1 MTRTATPRAP
11 WTGDPTPPSLPLQRG
26 GNSRPFFPGSLV
38 IPSFRQQISK
48 HLRSFI
54 TCAVVVLSLT
64 TPVLGQVDTVE
75 QLTYPPL
82 PEIQIP
88 QPTRV
93 VLDNGMVV
101 FLLEDHELPTVQVSA
116 RIRTGSRLEPADKV
130 GLASLT
136 GTVMRSGGTTTHP
149 GDQLDDYLERKA
161 ASIETGIGVTAGS
174 ASMTCLSEDFSEVF
188 PVFGDV
194 LRNPRF
200 DPGKLAIAKNRAMA
214 GIARQNDNP
223 DGILSREFTK
233 LVYGKDSPYA
243 RVESYATVN
252 RISRQDLIDWHA
264 KYFVP
269 NRIILGLV
277 GDFQTEKAL
286 DLVKRT
292 FGSWPQGETFDDPIV
307 PYQTSTTRRVYYVEK
322 DDMTQAKIIIG
333 HLGLTRKHPDYH
345 PVVIVNQI
353 LSGSFGARLFS
364 SIRSQKGLAY
374 DVDGGVGF
382 GWDYP
387 ATANF
392 SMSTKTNSTQ
402 AGLDA
407 LLDETR
413 KIMETEPPTE
423 EEIHK
428 AKASLLNS
436 FVFSVDS
443 PGKILGKFLT
453 YEYFGYPSDWLV
465 RFRTGIEK
473 ATVAQVRKAARTHIK
488 PDQFVFLILGPRQ
501 GTAPALARYETVEEL
516 DISIP
521 ES

>member
-1 MTRTATPRAP
+1 MSKRLQSFLACALLVLFLAAP
-11 WTGDPTPPSLPLQRG
+11 VS
-26 GNSRPFFPGSLV
+26 
-38 IPSFRQQISK
+38 
-48 HLRSFI
+48 
-54 TCAVVVLSLT
+54 
-64 TPVLGQVDTVE
+64 GQVDSVE
-75 QLTYPPL
+75 QLSYPPL
-82 PEIQIP
+82 PEIHIP
-88 QPTRV
+88 QPTRA

-101 FLLEDHELPTVQVSA
+101 LLLEDHELPAVQVSA
-116 RIRTGSRLEPADKV
+116 LIRTGSRLEPAGKV

-136 GTVMRSGGTTTHP
+136 GTVMRSGGTTTRT
-149 GDQLDDYLERKA
+149 GDQLDDYLESKA
-161 ASIETGIGVTAGS
+161 ASIETGIGVTEGS

-188 PVFGDV
+188 AVFGDV

-200 DPGKLAIAKNRAMA
+200 DPGKLAIAKNQVMA

-223 DGILSREFTK
+223 DGILSREFAK

-252 RISRQDLIDWHA
+252 NISRQDLIDWHA
-264 KYFVP
+264 QYFVP

-277 GDFQTEKAL
+277 GDFQTEQAL

-292 FGSWPQGETFDDPIV
+292 FEAWPRGKPFDDPIV
-307 PYQTSTTRRVYYVEK
+307 PYRISTTKKVYYVEK
-322 DDMTQAKIIIG
+322 SDMTQAKIIIG
-333 HLGLTRKHPDYH
+333 HLGLTRKHPDYY
-345 PVVIVNQI
+345 PVVIINQI
-353 LSGSFGARLFS
+353 VAGSFGARLFS
-364 SIRSQKGLAY
+364 TVRSQKGLAY
-374 DVDGGVGF
+374 DVNGGIGF

-392 SMSTKTNSTQ
+392 SMSTKTDTTQ
-402 AGLDA
+402 AGIDA
-407 LLDETR
+407 LLEEAR

-423 EEIHK
+423 QEVRK

-443 PGKILGKFLT
+443 PGKLLGKFLT

-465 RFRTGIEK
+465 RFRAGIEQ
-473 ATVAQVRKAARTHIK
+473 ATVEQVRNAARTHIK
-488 PDQFVFLILGPRQ
+488 PDQFVLLIIGPRQ

-521 ES
+521 ESS

>member
-1 MTRTATPRAP
+1 MREAAFRYLRQTSRR
-11 WTGDPTPPSLPLQRG
+11 SLPC
-26 GNSRPFFPGSLV
+26 V
-38 IPSFRQQISK
+38 
-48 HLRSFI
+48 I
-54 TCAVVVLSLT
+54 TCAVIVLLLT

-82 PEIQIP
+82 PDIHIP

-101 FLLEDHELPTVQVSA
+101 FLLEDHELPTIHVSA
-116 RIRTGSRLEPADKV
+116 RIKTGSRLEPADKV
-130 GLASLT
+130 GLAALT
-136 GTVMRSGGTTTHP
+136 GTVMRSGGTTTRT
-149 GDQLDDYLERKA
+149 GDQLDDYLESKA

-188 PVFGDV
+188 TVFVDV

-200 DPGKLAIAKNRAMA
+200 DPGKLAIAKNKVMA

-223 DGILSREFTK
+223 DGILSREFAK
-233 LVYGKDSPYA
+233 LVYGKASPYA
-243 RVESYATVN
+243 RVESYATIN
-252 RISRQDLIDWHA
+252 KISRQDLINWHA

-269 NRIILGLV
+269 NRIILGLA
-277 GDFQTEKAL
+277 GDFQTKQAL

-292 FGSWPQGETFDDPIV
+292 FGTWPHGETFDDPIV
-307 PYQTSTTRRVYYVEK
+307 PYQASTTRKVFYVEK
-322 DDMTQAKIIIG
+322 ADMTQAQIVIG

-345 PVVIVNQI
+345 PVVIINQI
-353 LSGSFGARLFS
+353 VAGSFGARLFS
-364 SIRSQKGLAY
+364 NIRSKKGLAY
-374 DVDGGVGF
+374 DVGGGIGF

-387 ATANF
+387 ATASF
-392 SMSTKTNSTQ
+392 SMSTKTDTTQ
-402 AGLDA
+402 AGIDA
-407 LLDETR
+407 LLEEAR

-423 EEIHK
+423 EEVHK

-465 RFRTGIEK
+465 RFRAGIEN
-473 ATVAQVRKAARTHIK
+473 ATVEQVRKAARTHIK
-488 PDQFVFLILGPRQ
+488 PDQFVFLIIGPRQ
-501 GTAPALARYETVEEL
+501 GTAPALARYEMVEEL

>member
-1 MTRTATPRAP
+1 MRNAAFRCLRQVPRCPLPYLVAFAVIVLFLAAP
-11 WTGDPTPPSLPLQRG
+11 
-26 GNSRPFFPGSLV
+26 V
-38 IPSFRQQISK
+38 
-48 HLRSFI
+48 
-54 TCAVVVLSLT
+54 A
-64 TPVLGQVDTVE
+64 GQVDSVE
-75 QLTYPPL
+75 QLSYPPL
-82 PEIQIP
+82 PDIDIP

-101 FLLEDHELPTVQVSA
+101 LLLEDHELPIVQVSA

-130 GLASLT
+130 GLAALT
-136 GTVMRSGGTTTHP
+136 GTVMRSGGTTTWT
-149 GDQLDDYLERKA
+149 GDALDDYLERKA

-174 ASMTCLSEDFSEVF
+174 ASMTCLIEDFAEIF
-188 PVFGDV
+188 AVFGDV
-194 LRNPRF
+194 LQNPRF
-200 DPGKLAIAKNRAMA
+200 DQEKLTLAKKKVMA

-223 DGILSREFTK
+223 GGILSREFAK
-233 LVYGKDSPYA
+233 LIYGNDSPYA
-243 RVESYATVN
+243 RVETYATVN
-252 RISRQDLIDWHA
+252 NISRQDLVDWHVT
-264 KYFVP
+264 YVVP

-292 FGSWPQGETFDDPIV
+292 FGSWPREKPFDDPVV
-307 PYQTSTTRRVYYVEK
+307 PYRTSTTRKVYYVEK

-345 PVVIVNQI
+345 PVVIINQI
-353 LSGSFGARLFS
+353 VSGSFGARLFS
-364 SIRSQKGLAY
+364 NIRSQKGLAY
-374 DVDGGVGF
+374 DVNGGIGF

-387 ATANF
+387 ATASF
-392 SMSTKTNSTQ
+392 SMSTKTETTQ
-402 AGLDA
+402 AGIDA
-407 LLDETR
+407 LLTEAR

-423 EEIHK
+423 EEVHK

-488 PDQFVFLILGPRQ
+488 PNQFVFLIIGPRQ

>member
-1 MTRTATPRAP
+1 MLATQA
-11 WTGDPTPPSLPLQRG
+11 
-26 GNSRPFFPGSLV
+26 
-38 IPSFRQQISK
+38 I
-48 HLRSFI
+48 
-54 TCAVVVLSLT
+54 
-64 TPVLGQVDTVE
+64 GQVDTVE

-82 PEIQIP
+82 PDLPIP

-101 FLLEDHELPTVQVSA
+101 FLLEDHELPIVQVSA

-130 GLASLT
+130 GLAALT
-136 GTVMRSGGTTTHP
+136 GTVMRSGGTTTWT
-149 GDQLDDYLERKA
+149 GDDLDDYLERKA

-174 ASMTCLSEDFSEVF
+174 ASMTCLIEDFAEIF
-188 PVFGDV
+188 AVFGDV

-200 DPGKLAIAKNRAMA
+200 DQEKLALAKRKVMA

-223 DGILSREFTK
+223 GGILSREFAK
-233 LVYGKDSPYA
+233 LIYGNDSPYA
-243 RVESYATVN
+243 RVETYATVN
-252 RISRQDLIDWHA
+252 NISRQDLIDWHA
-264 KYFVP
+264 TYVVP

-292 FGSWPQGETFDDPIV
+292 FGSWPQGKSFDDPVV
-307 PYQTSTTRRVYYVEK
+307 PYQTSTTRKVYYVEK

-345 PVVIVNQI
+345 PVVIINQI
-353 LSGSFGARLFS
+353 ISGSFGARLFS
-364 SIRSQKGLAY
+364 NVRSQKGLAY
-374 DVDGGVGF
+374 DVDGGIGF

-387 ATANF
+387 ATASF
-392 SMSTKTNSTQ
+392 SMSTKTETTQ
-402 AGLDA
+402 AGIDA
-407 LLDETR
+407 LLAEAH

-423 EEIHK
+423 EEVHK
-428 AKASLLNS
+428 AKTSLLNS

-443 PGKILGKFLT
+443 PGKLLGKFLT
-453 YEYFGYPSDWLV
+453 YEYFGYPADWLS
-465 RFRTGIEK
+465 RFRTGIEE
-473 ATVAQVRKAARTHIK
+473 TTLPQVQKAARRHIK
-488 PDQFVFLILGPRQ
+488 PDQFVILIIGPRQ
-501 GTAPALARYETVEEL
+501 ETAPALARYETVEEL

>member
-1 MTRTATPRAP
+1 MSKR
-11 WTGDPTPPSLPLQRG
+11 L
-26 GNSRPFFPGSLV
+26 PFFL
-38 IPSFRQQISK
+38 
-48 HLRSFI
+48 
-54 TCAVVVLSLT
+54 TCAVIILLLT
-64 TPVLGQVDTVE
+64 TPVSGQVDTVE

-82 PEIQIP
+82 QDVQIP

-93 VLDNGMVV
+93 VLGNGMVV
-101 FLLEDHELPTVQVSA
+101 FLLEDHELPTIQVSA

-136 GTVMRSGGTTTHP
+136 GTVIRSGGTTTRT
-149 GDQLDDYLERKA
+149 GDQLDDYLESKA

-200 DPGKLAIAKNRAMA
+200 DQGKLAIAKNMVMA

-223 DGILSREFTK
+223 GGILSREFAK

-252 RISRQDLIDWHA
+252 NISRQDLIDWHA

-286 DLVKRT
+286 DLVKRA
-292 FGSWPQGETFDDPIV
+292 FGAWPQGDPFDDPVV

-322 DDMTQAKIIIG
+322 ADMTQAKIIIG

-345 PVVIVNQI
+345 PVVIINQI
-353 LSGSFGARLFS
+353 VTGSFGARLFS
-364 SIRSQKGLAY
+364 NIRSQKGLAY
-374 DVDGGVGF
+374 DVHGGIGF

-387 ATANF
+387 ATASF
-392 SMSTKTNSTQ
+392 SMSTKTDTTQ
-402 AGLDA
+402 AGIDA
-407 LLDETR
+407 LMEEAR
-413 KIMETEPPTE
+413 KIMETEPPTDE
-423 EEIHK
+423 EVHK

-473 ATVAQVRKAARTHIK
+473 ATVAQVRKAAGTHFK
-488 PDQFVFLILGPRQ
+488 PDQFVTLIIGPRQ

>member
-1 MTRTATPRAP
+1 MSKR
-11 WTGDPTPPSLPLQRG
+11 L
-26 GNSRPFFPGSLV
+26 PFFLS
-38 IPSFRQQISK
+38 
-48 HLRSFI
+48 
-54 TCAVVVLSLT
+54 CALIVLSLA
-64 TPVLGQVDTVE
+64 TPVSGQVDTVE

-82 PEIQIP
+82 PDLRIP

-101 FLLEDHELPTVQVSA
+101 FLLEDHELPIVQVSA
-116 RIRTGSRLEPADKV
+116 RIRTGSRLEPAGKV
-130 GLASLT
+130 GLAALT
-136 GTVMRSGGTTTHP
+136 GTVMRSGGTTTWT
-149 GDQLDDYLERKA
+149 GDALDDYLERKA

-174 ASMTCLSEDFSEVF
+174 ASMTCLIEDFAEIF
-188 PVFGDV
+188 AVFGDV
-194 LRNPRF
+194 LQHPHF
-200 DPGKLAIAKNRAMA
+200 DPGKLAIAKKQVMA

-223 DGILSREFTK
+223 DGILSREFAK

-252 RISRQDLIDWHA
+252 TISRQDLIDWHA

-277 GDFQTEKAL
+277 GDFQTEDAL
-286 DLVKRT
+286 NLVKRT
-292 FGSWPQGETFDDPIV
+292 FGAWPQEKPFDDPIV
-307 PYQTSTTRRVYYVEK
+307 PYQTSTTKKVYYVEK
-322 DDMTQAKIIIG
+322 SDMTQAKIIIG

-345 PVVIVNQI
+345 PVVIMNQI
-353 LSGSFGARLFS
+353 VAGSFGARLFS
-364 SIRSQKGLAY
+364 NIRSQKGLAY
-374 DVDGGVGF
+374 DVNGGIGF

-392 SMSTKTNSTQ
+392 SMSTKTDTTQ
-402 AGLDA
+402 AGIDA
-407 LLDETR
+407 LLEEAQ
-413 KIMETEPPTE
+413 KIKESEPPTE
-423 EEIHK
+423 EEVRK

-443 PGKILGKFLT
+443 PGKILEKFLT
-453 YEYFGYPSDWLV
+453 HEYFGYPSDWLV

-473 ATVAQVRKAARTHIK
+473 ATVDQVREAAHTHIK
-488 PDQFVFLILGPRQ
+488 PDQFVFLIIGPRQ
-501 GTAPALARYETVEEL
+501 GTAPALARYKTVKEL

>member
-1 MTRTATPRAP
+1 M
-11 WTGDPTPPSLPLQRG
+11 
-26 GNSRPFFPGSLV
+26 
-38 IPSFRQQISK
+38 
-48 HLRSFI
+48 
-54 TCAVVVLSLT
+54 TCAVIFLFLA
-64 TPVLGQVDTVE
+64 TPVPGQVDSVE
-75 QLTYPPL
+75 QLSYPPL
-82 PEIQIP
+82 PDIHIT

-93 VLDNGMVV
+93 ILDNGMVV
-101 FLLEDHELPTVQVSA
+101 LLLEDHELPTVQVSA

-136 GTVMRSGGTTTHP
+136 GTVMRSGGTTTRT
-149 GDQLDDYLERKA
+149 GDELDDFLESKA
-161 ASIETGIGVTAGS
+161 ASIETGIGTTAGS
-174 ASMTCLSEDFSEVF
+174 ASMTCLSEDFPEVF
-188 PVFGDV
+188 AVFGDV

-200 DPGKLAIAKNRAMA
+200 DPGKLAIAKNQVMA

-252 RISRQDLIDWHA
+252 NISRQDLIDWHA

-292 FGSWPQGETFDDPIV
+292 FGAWPPGKPFDDPIA
-307 PYQTSTTRRVYYVEK
+307 PYRTSTTKKVYYVEK
-322 DDMTQAKIIIG
+322 SDMTQAKIVIG

-345 PVVIVNQI
+345 PVVIINQI
-353 LSGSFGARLFS
+353 VAGSFGARLFS
-364 SIRSQKGLAY
+364 NIRSQKGLAY
-374 DVDGGVGF
+374 DVDGGIGF

-387 ATANF
+387 ATASF
-392 SMSTKTNSTQ
+392 SMSTKTDTTQ
-402 AGLDA
+402 AGIDA
-407 LLDETR
+407 LLEEAR
-413 KIMETEPPTE
+413 KIMETAPPTE
-423 EEIHK
+423 EEVHK

-443 PGKILGKFLT
+443 PGKLLGKFLT

-465 RFRTGIEK
+465 RFRAGIEK
-473 ATVAQVRKAARTHIK
+473 ATVDQVRKAARTHIK

>member
-1 MTRTATPRAP
+1 MREPAFRYLRHTSRQ
-11 WTGDPTPPSLPLQRG
+11 SLPC
-26 GNSRPFFPGSLV
+26 V
-38 IPSFRQQISK
+38 
-48 HLRSFI
+48 I
-54 TCAVVVLSLT
+54 TCAVIILLLT
-64 TPVLGQVDTVE
+64 TPVPGQVHTVE

-82 PEIQIP
+82 PDVHIP

-101 FLLEDHELPTVQVSA
+101 FLLEDHELPTIQISA
-116 RIRTGSRLEPADKV
+116 RIRTGSRLEPAGKV

-136 GTVMRSGGTTTHP
+136 GTVIRSGGTTTRT
-149 GDQLDDYLERKA
+149 GDQLDDYLESKA

-200 DPGKLAIAKNRAMA
+200 DQAKLAIAKNMVMA

-223 DGILSREFTK
+223 GGILSREFAK
-233 LVYGKDSPYA
+233 LVYGKNSPYA
-243 RVESYATVN
+243 RVESYTTVN
-252 RISRQDLIDWHA
+252 NISRQDLIDWHA

-277 GDFQTEKAL
+277 GDFQTDKAL

-292 FGSWPQGETFDDPIV
+292 FGAWPQGEPFDDPVI
-307 PYQTSTTRRVYYVEK
+307 PYQTSTARKVYYVEK
-322 DDMTQAKIIIG
+322 ADMTQAKIIIG

-345 PVVIVNQI
+345 PVVIINQI
-353 LSGSFGARLFS
+353 VSGSFGARLFS
-364 SIRSQKGLAY
+364 NIRSQKGLAY
-374 DVDGGVGF
+374 DVNGGIGF

-387 ATANF
+387 ATASF
-392 SMSTKTNSTQ
+392 SMSTKTNTTQ
-402 AGLDA
+402 DGIDA
-407 LLDETR
+407 LLEEAR

-423 EEIHK
+423 EEVHK

-473 ATVAQVRKAARTHIK
+473 ATVAQVRKAAGTHFK
-488 PDQFVFLILGPRQ
+488 PDQFVTLIIGPRQ

>member
-1 MTRTATPRAP
+1 MSKR
-11 WTGDPTPPSLPLQRG
+11 L
-26 GNSRPFFPGSLV
+26 
-38 IPSFRQQISK
+38 PSF
-48 HLRSFI
+48 LA
-54 TCAVVVLSLT
+54 CALIVLFPAA
-64 TPVLGQVDTVE
+64 PVSGQVDSVE
-75 QLTYPPL
+75 QLSYPPL
-82 PEIQIP
+82 PEIHIP
-88 QPTRV
+88 QPTRA

-101 FLLEDHELPTVQVSA
+101 LLLEDHELPAVQVSA
-116 RIRTGSRLEPADKV
+116 LIRTGSRLEPAGKV

-136 GTVMRSGGTTTHP
+136 GTVMRSGGTTTRT
-149 GDQLDDYLERKA
+149 GDQLDDYLESKA
-161 ASIETGIGVTAGS
+161 ASIETGIGVTEGS

-188 PVFGDV
+188 AVFGDV

-200 DPGKLAIAKNRAMA
+200 DPGKLAIAKNQVMA

-223 DGILSREFTK
+223 DGILSREFAK

-252 RISRQDLIDWHA
+252 NISRQDLVDWHA
-264 KYFVP
+264 QYFVP

-277 GDFQTEKAL
+277 GDFQTEQAM

-292 FGSWPQGETFDDPIV
+292 FEAWPQGKPFDDPIV
-307 PYQTSTTRRVYYVEK
+307 PYRTSTTKKVYYVEK
-322 DDMTQAKIIIG
+322 GDMTQAKIIIG
-333 HLGLTRKHPDYH
+333 HLGLTRKHPDYY
-345 PVVIVNQI
+345 PVVIINQI
-353 LSGSFGARLFS
+353 VAGSFGARLFS
-364 SIRSQKGLAY
+364 TVRSQKGLAY
-374 DVDGGVGF
+374 DVNGGIGF

-392 SMSTKTNSTQ
+392 SMSTKTDTTR
-402 AGLDA
+402 AGIDA
-407 LLDETR
+407 LLEEAR

-423 EEIHK
+423 QEIRK

-443 PGKILGKFLT
+443 PGKLLGKFLT

-465 RFRTGIEK
+465 RFRAGIEQ
-473 ATVAQVRKAARTHIK
+473 ATVEQVRNAARTHIK
-488 PDQFVFLILGPRQ
+488 PDQFVLLIIGPRE

-521 ES
+521 ESS

>member
-1 MTRTATPRAP
+1 MSKRLPFFLSCAVLVLFLATPVP
-11 WTGDPTPPSLPLQRG
+11 
-26 GNSRPFFPGSLV
+26 
-38 IPSFRQQISK
+38 
-48 HLRSFI
+48 
-54 TCAVVVLSLT
+54 
-64 TPVLGQVDTVE
+64 GQVDSVE
-75 QLTYPPL
+75 QLSYPPL
-82 PEIQIP
+82 PDIDIP

-93 VLDNGMVV
+93 ILGNGMVV
-101 FLLEDHELPTVQVSA
+101 LLLEDHELPTVQVSA

-136 GTVMRSGGTTTHP
+136 GTVMRSGGTTTRT
-149 GDQLDDYLERKA
+149 GDQLDDYLESKA

-188 PVFGDV
+188 TVFGDV

-200 DPGKLAIAKNRAMA
+200 SPGKLAIAKNRAMA

-252 RISRQDLIDWHA
+252 SISRQDLIDWHG

-292 FGSWPQGETFDDPIV
+292 FGAWPQGKPFDDPVV
-307 PYQTSTTRRVYYVEK
+307 PFQTSTTKKVYYVEK
-322 DDMTQAKIIIG
+322 SDMTQAKIIIG

-345 PVVIVNQI
+345 PVVIINQI
-353 LSGSFGARLFS
+353 VAGSFGARLFS
-364 SIRSQKGLAY
+364 NIRSQKGLAY
-374 DVDGGVGF
+374 DVNGGIGF

-387 ATANF
+387 ATASF
-392 SMSTKTNSTQ
+392 SMSTKTDTTQ
-402 AGLDA
+402 AGIDA
-407 LLDETR
+407 LLEEVR
-413 KIMETEPPTE
+413 KIMDADPPTQE
-423 EEIHK
+423 EVHK

-473 ATVAQVRKAARTHIK
+473 ATVDQVRKAARTHIK
-488 PDQFVFLILGPRQ
+488 PDQFVFLIIGPRQ

>member
-1 MTRTATPRAP
+1 MREAALRYLRQVPRRPLPFVMTCALIVLFLATPV
-11 WTGDPTPPSLPLQRG
+11 S
-26 GNSRPFFPGSLV
+26 
-38 IPSFRQQISK
+38 
-48 HLRSFI
+48 
-54 TCAVVVLSLT
+54 
-64 TPVLGQVDTVE
+64 GQVDTVE
-75 QLTYPPL
+75 QLVYPPL
-82 PEIQIP
+82 PDLHIP

-130 GLASLT
+130 GLATLT
-136 GTVMRSGGTTTHP
+136 GTVMRSGGTTTRT
-149 GDQLDDYLERKA
+149 GDQLDDYLESKA

-188 PVFGDV
+188 TVFGDV
-194 LRNPRF
+194 LQRPRF

-223 DGILSREFTK
+223 DGILSREFAK

-243 RVESYATVN
+243 RIESYATVN
-252 RISRQDLIDWHA
+252 NISQQDLIDWHA

-277 GDFQTEKAL
+277 GDFQMEKAL

-292 FGSWPQGETFDDPIV
+292 FEAWPQGEPFHDPIV
-307 PYQTSTTRRVYYVEK
+307 PYQPSTTRKVYYVEK
-322 DDMTQAKIIIG
+322 ADMTQAKIVIG

-345 PVVIVNQI
+345 PVVIINQI
-353 LSGSFGARLFS
+353 VAGSFGARLFS
-364 SIRSQKGLAY
+364 NVRSQKGLAY
-374 DVDGGVGF
+374 DVNGGIGF

-387 ATANF
+387 ATASF
-392 SMSTKTNSTQ
+392 SMSTKTDTTQ
-402 AGLDA
+402 AGVDA
-407 LLDETR
+407 LLEEAR

-423 EEIHK
+423 EEVQK

-473 ATVAQVRKAARTHIK
+473 ATVDQVRKAARTHIK
-488 PDQFVFLILGPRQ
+488 PDQFVFLIMGPRQ
-501 GTAPALARYETVEEL
+501 GTAPALARYKTVEEL

>member
-1 MTRTATPRAP
+1 MRNAHTLTQTTFSVPLLWSAVIVLFLAAP
-11 WTGDPTPPSLPLQRG
+11 
-26 GNSRPFFPGSLV
+26 V
-38 IPSFRQQISK
+38 
-48 HLRSFI
+48 
-54 TCAVVVLSLT
+54 A
-64 TPVLGQVDTVE
+64 GQVDSVE
-75 QLTYPPL
+75 QLSYPPL
-82 PEIQIP
+82 PGIDIP

-93 VLDNGMVV
+93 VLGNGMVV
-101 FLLEDHELPTVQVSA
+101 LLLEDHELPIVQVSA

-130 GLASLT
+130 GLAALT
-136 GTVMRSGGTTTHP
+136 GTVMRSGGTTTWT
-149 GDQLDDYLERKA
+149 GDALDDYLERKA

-174 ASMTCLSEDFSEVF
+174 ASMTCLIEDFSEIF
-188 PVFGDV
+188 AVFGDV
-194 LRNPRF
+194 LQNPRF
-200 DPGKLAIAKNRAMA
+200 DQEKLALAKKKVMA

-223 DGILSREFTK
+223 GGILSREFAK
-233 LVYGKDSPYA
+233 LIYGNDSPYA
-243 RVESYATVN
+243 RVETYATVN
-252 RISRQDLIDWHA
+252 NISRQDLVDWHA

-292 FGSWPQGETFDDPIV
+292 FGSWPQGKSFDDPVV
-307 PYQTSTTRRVYYVEK
+307 PYQTSTARKVYYVEK

-333 HLGLTRKHPDYH
+333 HLGLTRKHQDYH
-345 PVVIVNQI
+345 PVVIINQI
-353 LSGSFGARLFS
+353 VSGSFGARLFS
-364 SIRSQKGLAY
+364 NIRSQKGLAY
-374 DVDGGVGF
+374 DVSGGIGF

-387 ATANF
+387 ATASF
-392 SMSTKTNSTQ
+392 SMSTKTETTQ
-402 AGLDA
+402 AGIDA
-407 LLDETR
+407 LLTEAR

-423 EEIHK
+423 EEVHK

-453 YEYFGYPSDWLV
+453 YEYFGYPADWLS

-488 PDQFVFLILGPRQ
+488 PNQFVFLIIGPRQ
-501 GTAPALARYETVEEL
+501 ETAPALARYETVEEL

>member
-1 MTRTATPRAP
+1 MSNR
-11 WTGDPTPPSLPLQRG
+11 L
-26 GNSRPFFPGSLV
+26 PFFL
-38 IPSFRQQISK
+38 
-48 HLRSFI
+48 
-54 TCAVVVLSLT
+54 TCAALLFLLT
-64 TPVLGQVDTVE
+64 TPAPGQVSTVE

-82 PEIQIP
+82 PDIQIP

-101 FLLEDHELPTVQVSA
+101 LLLEDHELPTVRVSA
-116 RIRTGSRLEPADKV
+116 YVRTGSRLEPADKV

-136 GTVMRSGGTTTHP
+136 GTLLRSGGTTTRT
-149 GDQLDDYLERKA
+149 GDQLDDYLEGKA
-161 ASIETGIGVTAGS
+161 ASIETGIGATSGS
-174 ASMTCLSEDFSEVF
+174 ASMTCLIEDFSEVF
-188 PVFGDV
+188 AVFGDV

-200 DPGKLAIAKNRAMA
+200 DQGKLDIAKNKVMA

-223 DGILSREFTK
+223 DGILSREFAK
-233 LVYGKDSPYA
+233 LVYGADSPYA

-252 RISRQDLIDWHA
+252 KISRRDLIDWHA
-264 KYFVP
+264 TYFVP

-277 GDFQTEKAL
+277 GDFQTEQAL

-292 FGSWPQGETFDDPIV
+292 FGTWPQGTPFTDQPV
-307 PYQTSTTRRVYYVEK
+307 SYQTSTKNTVYYVEK
-322 DDMTQAKIIIG
+322 NDMTQAKIIIG

-345 PVVIVNQI
+345 PVVIMNQI
-353 LSGSFGARLFS
+353 LAGSFGARLFS
-364 SIRSQKGLAY
+364 NVRSQKGLAY
-374 DVDGGVGF
+374 DVNGGVGF

-392 SMSTKTNSTQ
+392 SMSTKTDTTQ
-402 AGLDA
+402 AGIDA
-407 LLDETR
+407 LLEETR
-413 KIMETEPPTE
+413 KIMDTEPPTE
-423 EEIHK
+423 EEVRK

-443 PGKILGKFLT
+443 PGKLLGKFLT

-465 RFRTGIEK
+465 RFRTGIENT
-473 ATVAQVRKAARTHIK
+473 TVDQVREAARTHIK
-488 PDQFVFLILGPRQ
+488 PDQFVFLIIGPRQ
-501 GTAPALARYETVEEL
+501 GTAPALARYDTVKEL

>member
-1 MTRTATPRAP
+1 MSKQLPFLLTCALIVLFLATPVP
-11 WTGDPTPPSLPLQRG
+11 
-26 GNSRPFFPGSLV
+26 
-38 IPSFRQQISK
+38 
-48 HLRSFI
+48 
-54 TCAVVVLSLT
+54 
-64 TPVLGQVDTVE
+64 GQVNSVE
-75 QLTYPPL
+75 QLSYPPL
-82 PEIQIP
+82 PDLRIP

-101 FLLEDHELPTVQVSA
+101 LLLEDHELPTVQVSA
-116 RIRTGSRLEPADKV
+116 RVRSGSRLEPADKV

-136 GTVMRSGGTTTHP
+136 GTVMRSGGTTTRT
-149 GDQLDDYLERKA
+149 GDELDDYLESKA

-188 PVFGDV
+188 TVFGDI

-200 DPGKLAIAKNRAMA
+200 DPGKLAIAKNQVMA

-223 DGILSREFTK
+223 DGILSREFAK

-252 RISRQDLIDWHA
+252 NISRQDLIDWHA
-264 KYFVP
+264 QYFVP

-277 GDFQTEKAL
+277 GDFQTEQTL

-292 FGSWPQGETFDDPIV
+292 FGAWPKGKPFDDPIV
-307 PYQTSTTRRVYYVEK
+307 PYQTSTTKKVYYVEK
-322 DDMTQAKIIIG
+322 NDMTQAKIIIG

-345 PVVIVNQI
+345 PVVIMNQI
-353 LSGSFGARLFS
+353 VAGSFGARLFS
-364 SIRSQKGLAY
+364 NIRSQKGLAY
-374 DVDGGVGF
+374 DVNGGIGF

-387 ATANF
+387 AMASF
-392 SMSTKTNSTQ
+392 SMSTKTDTTQ
-402 AGLDA
+402 AGIDA
-407 LLDETR
+407 LLEEAR
-413 KIMETEPPTE
+413 KIMDTEPPTE
-423 EEIHK
+423 HEVRK

-473 ATVAQVRKAARTHIK
+473 TTVDQIRKAARTHIK
-488 PDQFVFLILGPRQ
+488 PNQFVFLIIGPRQ